1 MNKLK
6 WNQFPKE
13 IKINYPIILN
23 DENKNIFTKFFVF
36 GSKNLFLFIQDQI
49 IVIDI
54 LISSPDLSLNIFFSQ
69 LIQLTFI
76 THNENITT
84 IIQNCT
90 LSSEFIIITTLNN
103 IYFVEFSSID
113 YFCYIKNTINF
124 NKNIYKILLFI
135 DSSIYALING
145 VIVKSNDYL
154 KSREILLPIENDVKQ
169 FEILNDFYVVFTSK
183 NIKLINIKSKNT
195 QIIYAFPNENGYY
208 MGKTFKN
215 KIFYIKSNDEFSIY
229 DVENQNNN
237 SSLKFSSKKILNKIN
252 FDKITFVNDDIIA
265 LTNQTEVELY
275 IYSQINNSF
284 NRETSI
290 IDNRSYL
297 LYDSFVIC
305 LGINLRNM
313 TIKGKFCLW
322 NKNLNLNNKIVSYQ
336 NDENKDDISSSLC
349 SLCDIEEDYD
359 KKKEIIL
366 QIKHKINKIKDKI
379 NKIIKMKINNYNS
392 YLYLKNKVELYLSS
406 IHLLLYNSHEFSNS
420 LSIASYQN
428 KIYSK
433 LINKYCDLYGYR
445 FILLNWKNIYLNYY
459 INEALRKNEKLINQ
473 ALELFDRETYNELLL
488 IYIELKNL
496 LF

>member
-36 GSKNLFLFIQDQI
+36 GNKNLFLFIQDQI

-54 LISSPDLSLNIFFSQ
+54 LLSSPDLSLNIFFSQ
-69 LIQLTFI
+69 LIQLKFI

-90 LSSEFIIITTLNN
+90 IKSQFIIITSLHKL
-103 IYFVEFSSID
+103 YFVEFSSID
-113 YFCYIKNTINF
+113 YFYYVKNTINF
-124 NKNIYKILLFI
+124 NENIYKILLFI
-135 DSSIYALING
+135 DSSIYVLLNG
-145 VIVKSNDYL
+145 VIIKSNDYL
-154 KSREILLPIENDVKQ
+154 KSREIVLSNENDVKQ
-169 FEILNDFYVVFTSK
+169 FEIINEYYVVFTSK
-183 NIKLINIKSKNT
+183 NIKIININSKKT
-195 QIIYAFPNENGYY
+195 QIIYDFPNGNDYF
-208 MGKTFKN
+208 MGKALKN

-229 DVENQNNN
+229 DVDNQKNN

-252 FDKITFVNDDIIA
+252 FDKIIFVNDDIIA

-275 IYSQINNSF
+275 IYSQLNNTF

-290 IDNRSYL
+290 IDNRNYL
-297 LYDSFVIC
+297 LYESFIIC

-313 TIKGKFCLW
+313 TIKGKYCLW
-322 NKNLNLNNKIVSYQ
+322 NKLINNKKLNYQ
-336 NDENKDDISSSLC
+336 NEVNKDNISSSLC

-359 KKKEIIL
+359 KKKEIIV
-366 QIKHKINKIKDKI
+366 QIENKINRMKGKI
-379 NKIIKMKINNYNS
+379 NKIIKIKINNYNS
-392 YLYLKNKVELYLSS
+392 YLNLKNKIEFYLSS
-406 IHLLLYNSHEFSNS
+406 IHLLLYNSLEFPH
-420 LSIASYQN
+420 SITIELYQN

-433 LINKYCDLYGYR
+433 LINKYRDLYGYR
-445 FILLNWKNIYLNYY
+445 FILLNWKEIYLNYY
-459 INEALRKNEKLINQ
+459 INEALRKNEKLIKQ
-473 ALELFDRETYNELLL
+473 ALEIFDKETYKGLLL
-488 IYIELKNL
+488 IYIELKKL

>member
-36 GSKNLFLFIQDQI
+36 GDKNLFLFIQDQI

-54 LISSPDLSLNIFFSQ
+54 LLSSPDLSLNIFFSQ
-69 LIQLTFI
+69 LIQLKFI

-90 LSSEFIIITTLNN
+90 IKSQFIIITSLHKL
-103 IYFVEFSSID
+103 YFVEFSSID
-113 YFCYIKNTINF
+113 YFYYVKNTINF
-124 NKNIYKILLFI
+124 NENIYKILLFI
-135 DSSIYALING
+135 DSSIYVLLNG
-145 VIVKSNDYL
+145 VIIKSNDYL
-154 KSREILLPIENDVKQ
+154 KSREIVLSNENDVKQ
-169 FEILNDFYVVFTSK
+169 FEIINEYYVVFTSK
-183 NIKLINIKSKNT
+183 NIKIINIHSKKT
-195 QIIYAFPNENGYY
+195 QIIYDFPNGDEYY
-208 MGKTFKN
+208 MGKALKN

-229 DVENQNNN
+229 DVDNQKNNT
-237 SSLKFSSKKILNKIN
+237 SLKFSSKKILNKIN
-252 FDKITFVNDDIIA
+252 FDKIIFVNDDIIA

-275 IYSQINNSF
+275 IYSQQNNTF

-290 IDNRSYL
+290 IDNRNYL
-297 LYDSFVIC
+297 IYESFIIC

-313 TIKGKFCLW
+313 TIKGKYCLW
-322 NKNLNLNNKIVSYQ
+322 NKHINNKKLKYQ
-336 NDENKDDISSSLC
+336 NEVNNDNISSSLC

-359 KKKEIIL
+359 KKKEIII
-366 QIKHKINKIKDKI
+366 QIEQKINRMKGKI
-379 NKIIKMKINNYNS
+379 NKIIKIKINNYNS
-392 YLYLKNKVELYLSS
+392 YLCLKNKVEFYLSS
-406 IHLLLYNSHEFSNS
+406 IHLLLYNSLEFPR
-420 LSIASYQN
+420 SITIEFYQN

-433 LINKYCDLYGYR
+433 LINKYSDLYGYR

-459 INEALRKNEKLINQ
+459 INEALRKNEKLIKQ
-473 ALELFDRETYNELLL
+473 ALEIFDKETYKGLLL
-488 IYIELKNL
+488 IYIELKKL